1 MTAKLVRDVET
12 FGTMDPYCV
21 IKLGQQALC
30 SSISIS
36 SGKFPTWK
44 DQFNFLVSFEDS
56 LDLAVWDRRPIKG
69 DEEIGCTRIPL
80 ADIISQNNFE
90 GWFNISHGGVDAGSV
105 QLKIAYHPVM
115 AQEGQSGQGQ
125 SSQYGYVRPESGIS
139 AQQRPEESRFISSEC
154 ETHKQY
160 PEGHSSGMRSEQH
173 QG

>member
-1 MTAKLVRDVET
+1 MIYPMTAKLVRDVET

-69 DEEIGCTRIPL
+69 DEEIGSIRIPL
-80 ADIISQNNFE
+80 SDIISQTNFE
-90 GWFNISHGGVDAGSV
+90 GWFNISHGGVDAGAV
-105 QLKIAYHPVM
+105 QLRIAYHPVM
-115 AQEGQSGQGQ
+115 MQEGQSGQSQFG
-125 SSQYGYVRPESGIS
+125 QYGVMRPEGDIGT
-139 AQQRPEESRFISSEC
+139 QQR
-154 ETHKQY
+154 Q
-160 PEGHSSGMRSEQH
+160 
-173 QG
+173 